1 MKDKIK
7 SIENVLEALS
17 EKLYLSNTKKYQN
30 VISELEETYNTVI
43 VMGVEGLTKKIIEKE
58 NLFSNFQK
66 KEILCNRQE
75 INTEQQ
81 TIIEKLNKQNEIKAY
96 SFLPTGLG
104 YYEDLEELKNQ
115 LIRQSTLEEKKY
127 IYVYI
132 EDRTHLEEK
141 IKDLTEE
148 LKEALLIIIGIKE
161 NETVP
166 FLIWSQKEKTKS
178 WVIRHPNENEYSPF
192 VHMSKEFEVIFR
204 KGRPDI
210 YDGKVVYN
218 KGEFNTLCNPHQLGT
233 LLIYEED
240 HNILGF
246 IEAQLETSKKEAK
259 YKDSRTMRIKK
270 IFVKK
275 EYRRQKIATKL
286 YEEVVKKAKEEK
298 CDRIEVE
305 VYSFTPEAKSFFTS
319 LGLEILSYQ
328 YEIKVPQK

>member
-7 SIENVLEALS
+7 TIENILEALS

-43 VMGVEGLTKKIIEKE
+43 VIGIKDLTKEVIEKA

-75 INTEQQ
+75 INTKQQ

-104 YYEDLEELKNQ
+104 HYENLEELKNQ

-132 EDRTHLEEK
+132 EDKEQLEEK
-141 IKDLTEE
+141 IKDLTKE
-148 LKEALLIIIGIKE
+148 LKETLLIIIGIKE
-161 NETVP
+161 NDIVP
-166 FLIWSQKEKTKS
+166 FLIWNQKAKTKS
-178 WVIRHPNENEYSPF
+178 WVIRHPNEKEYSPF

-210 YDGKVVYN
+210 YDGKVVYS
-218 KGEFNTLCNPHQLGT
+218 KSEFSTLCNPHQLGT

-240 HNILGF
+240 YNILGF
-246 IEAQLETSKKEAK
+246 IEAQLETSKKEAR
-259 YKDSRTMRIKK
+259 YKDTRIMKIKK

-286 YEEVVKKAKEEK
+286 YEEIVKKAKEEK

-305 VYSFTPEAKSFFTS
+305 VYSFTPEAKSFFAS
-319 LGLEILSYQ
+319 RGLKILSYQ
-328 YEIKVPQK
+328 YETKVPNK